1 MTSLQEGEDDEDI
14 TPMVMQGPITRAR
27 AKQLNQQVSSFLG
40 ARNSTYKDGM
50 LPNDIIDYIV
60 LRNLGEDMKALETST
75 DQEEDQRGV
84 QVKMEAQFCS
94 ETTFLAFRTSLH

>member
-1 MTSLQEGEDDEDI
+1 MEVGYDDEDI

-40 ARNSTYKDGM
+40 ACNSTYKDGM
-50 LPNDIIDYIV
+50 LPNDIIDYIE
-60 LRNLGEDMKALETST
+60 RTMKALDTSM

-84 QVKMEAQFCS
+84 QIKMEAQFYS
-94 ETTFLAFRTSLH
+94 ETTFSAFKTSLH